1 MFLCRADQALSKGGI
16 EIEDMRFHQCVRL
29 GRFDKDRAITFIP
42 PDGAFELMT
51 YRVSEYLN
59 FPFKILAN
67 VQESSLNKNRLG
79 FNISVKSSFDRNNYA
94 NKVAISIPLP
104 SNVSHVFTST
114 ISGRAKHEPENGGVV
129 WRINKFPG
137 QAEIT
142 LRLDADLIVSNVQS
156 QWVRPP
162 ISISFDVP
170 MFTASGL
177 RVRFLRIIDK
187 TGYKA
192 TKWIRYLTKSG
203 TYEQK
208 F

>member
-1 MFLCRADQALSKGGI
+1 
-16 EIEDMRFHQCVRL
+16 MRFHQCVRL

-42 PDGAFELMT
+42 PDGTFELMT

-59 FPFKILAN
+59 FPFKIIAN
-67 VQESSLNKNRLG
+67 VQESLSNKCRLG
-79 FNISVKSSFDRNNYA
+79 FNITVKSSFDRNSFA
-94 NKVAISIPLP
+94 NKVAITIPLP
-104 SNVSHVFTST
+104 TNVSYVYTST

-137 QAEIT
+137 GNEYS
-142 LRLDADLIVSNVQS
+142 LRIDADLITANKDVVWNK
-156 QWVRPP
+156 PP

-187 TGYKA
+187 MGYRA

-203 TYEQK
+203 TYEQR